1 MIVPDSTPGLTM
13 RRARPQHPGME
24 IAHLDFRSLGCFVAV
39 AEELNFARAARRLG
53 LSQPPLTKRI
63 QALEEQLGTQLLDR
77 TTRRVRLTRAGA
89 VLLDEARRLFAQSE
103 AMQRAVRRVHETE
116 SGTLRIG
123 FISSAFVARVQAE
136 LPGLTARLGAVEYVW
151 TEMSSPLQVEALRTM
166 DLDLG
171 FVHAPIGHA
180 GLKSRVLLV
189 EPCVV
194 AVGEHHSLASRASIR
209 LEEIAHEPFV
219 DFPRHLAPEYHDR
232 IFGACRDAG
241 FLPDV
246 RHVATH
252 FLTLLL
258 LPASGCGVSVVPAS
272 AGRLSIPGLRLL
284 PLRGADLRVE
294 TRMLWNPEN
303 PAPMLARMLAA
314 ERSGVFVRASARG
327 AKA

>member
-1 MIVPDSTPGLTM
+1 
-13 RRARPQHPGME
+13 ME

-39 AEELNFARAARRLG
+39 AEELSFARAARRLS

-63 QALEEQLGTQLLDR
+63 QGLEEQLDTQLLDR

-89 VLLDEARRLFAQSE
+89 VLLEEARRLFAQSE

-136 LPGLTARLGAVEYVW
+136 LPGLTERLGAVEYVW
-151 TEMSSPLQVEALRTM
+151 TEMASPLQVEALRTL

-171 FVHAPIGHA
+171 FVHAPIAHP
-180 GLKSRVLLV
+180 GLKSRVLLN

-194 AVGEHHSLASRASIR
+194 AVGDGHPLASRTSIR
-209 LEEIAHEPFV
+209 LDEIAHEPFV
-219 DFPRHLAPEYHDR
+219 DFPRHLAPDYHDR

-258 LPASGCGVSVVPAS
+258 LPASGCGVSIVPAS
-272 AGRLSIPGLRLL
+272 AGRMSIPGLRLL
-284 PLRGADLRVE
+284 SLRGADLRVE
-294 TRMLWNPEN
+294 TRMLWSPEN

-314 ERSGVFVRASARG
+314 ERAGVFVRASARG
-327 AKA
+327 ART